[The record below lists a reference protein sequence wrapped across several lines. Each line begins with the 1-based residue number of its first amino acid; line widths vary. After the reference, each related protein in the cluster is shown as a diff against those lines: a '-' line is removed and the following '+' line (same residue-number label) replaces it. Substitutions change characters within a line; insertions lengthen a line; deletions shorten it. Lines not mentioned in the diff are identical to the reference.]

1 MNKMKKGEIV
11 YYKYKAVEILEID
24 YEFNL
29 TLIKFINS
37 QKIEYLNTKQLSN
50 VPVNESFISLNLLKG
65 EKLWF

>member
-1 MNKMKKGEIV
+1 MKKGEIV
-11 YYKYKAVEILEID
+11 YYKYKEVEVVEID

-50 VPVNESFISLNLLKG
+50 VPVKENFISLNLLKG
-65 EKLWF
+65 EKVWF

>member
-1 MNKMKKGEIV
+1 MKKGEIV